1 MDSQIV
7 NQKAILFKE
16 RTLRITPALFEQFGL
31 IKKNVYIKIEEFYLS
46 CVPFDLSLSGCS
58 LLAFLSPRE
67 IAFFEQFKG
76 KPHRLY
82 LSFIPP
88 YTKKPIS
95 YFVVADVL
103 DYRKSD
109 PASPYCFIDLKFKDA
124 PFDLKEMLVTYFTEI
139 DESEQ
144 YFSTVEATP
153 IPQEGIATVLGAE
166 HVTVRQEAREFP
178 RVKVLQLTVKNI
190 RLFGEIN
197 LSALA
202 SGAVL
207 ELESDSE
214 EDSGVF
220 QGTVTEVT
228 PLAEAPGFVF
238 LNLDLQF
245 NPGIISKIRKLPV
258 T

>member
-7 NQKAILFKE
+7 NQKAILFKD

-67 IAFFEQFKG
+67 ITFFEQFKG

-95 YFVVADVL
+95 YFVVSDVL

-109 PASPYCFIDLKFKDA
+109 PSSPYSFIDLKFKDA
-124 PFDLKEMLVTYFTEI
+124 PFDLKEMLVTYFVEI
-139 DESEQ
+139 DDSEQ
-144 YFSTVEATP
+144 YFSTVEAEPVT
-153 IPQEGIATVLGAE
+153 QEGILKVLGSP
-166 HVTVRQEAREFP
+166 HVTVSRDDLEFP
-178 RVKVLQLTVKNI
+178 RIKVLQLSAKTI
-190 RLFGEIN
+190 RLFGEID
-197 LSALA
+197 LPALA
-202 SGAVL
+202 AGSVL
-207 ELESDSE
+207 EMESE
-214 EDSGVF
+214 AAEDSGVF
-220 QGTVTEVT
+220 EGTVTEVT

-238 LNLDLQF
+238 LSLDLKF
-245 NPGIISKIRKLPV
+245 NPGIIAKIRKLPV